1 MKMWFVIEI
10 NFLFQQC
17 SLRRFGDD
25 FKLLKIFIFD
35 GVYGILSSMEKI
47 YFEIV
52 CLIVKGVFEG
62 YNGMVFVY
70 G

>member
-1 MKMWFVIEI
+1 MRFVIEI
-10 NFLFQQC
+10 NFLFYQC
-17 SLRRFGDD
+17 SIKKWVDD
-25 FKLLKIFIFD
+25 EKFFKIFIFD
-35 GVYGILSSMEKI
+35 GVYGIVSSMEKI

-52 CLIVKGVFEG
+52 CLIVNGVMEG